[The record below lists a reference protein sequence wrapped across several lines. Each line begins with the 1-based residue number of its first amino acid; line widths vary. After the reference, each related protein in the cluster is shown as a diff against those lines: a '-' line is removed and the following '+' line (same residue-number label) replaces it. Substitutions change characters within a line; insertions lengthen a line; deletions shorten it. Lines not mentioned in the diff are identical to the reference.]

1 MKNIIVVLLGILVS
15 MNVIANTQEGYTLI
29 NSTNGWKL
37 WKKNIDSTN
46 IYVQEIDISKRQ
58 LDFVNEVPTGENGD
72 LFPKFLVQDKFKTKN
87 YLSLSNGA
95 FFEDTKNINT
105 GLSYGYKSI
114 FKTYTHGWST
124 TRDEK
129 NLKILVYTLIPS
141 VPNVRSVRVEDY
153 SKEEFNSSK
162 NQYVLVGLSPYYNA
176 DNTDW
181 SKRSKSKIG
190 RTFIGVKNN
199 TLYILNTDK
208 MTQDDV
214 RLELFSSF
222 RIYHENMIMFD
233 GSSSTQLSFKEKN
246 GVQSNFIGCSFNYYL
261 NCKKESDRKIPQAI
275 AVY

>member
-1 MKNIIVVLLGILVS
+1 MKKIIVVLLGILVS
-15 MNVIANTQEGYTLI
+15 MNVLANTQAGYTLI

-46 IYVQEIDISKRQ
+46 IYVQEIDVAKRQ
-58 LDFVNEVPTGENGD
+58 LDFVNETPTGKNGD
-72 LFPKFLVQDKFKTKN
+72 LFPKFFVRDKFKTKN

-95 FFEDTKNINT
+95 FFEDSNDPT
-105 GLSYGYKSI
+105 GLSYGYKTV
-114 FKTYTHGWST
+114 FKTYTNGWST
-124 TRDEK
+124 ARDEK
-129 NLKILVYTLIPS
+129 SLKMLVYTLIPTA
-141 VPNVRSVRVEDY
+141 PNVRTVKVEDY
-153 SKEEFNSSK
+153 SKEDFNFSK

-176 DNTDW
+176 DNEKW
-181 SKRSKSKIG
+181 GKRSKDKLG

-208 MTQDDV
+208 MTQDNA

-222 RIYHENMIMFD
+222 GLYHENMIMFD

-246 GVQSNFIGCSFNYYL
+246 GNQTNFIGCRYDL
-261 NCKKESDRKIPQAI
+261 NLICYRESDRKVPQAI